1 MYVISDSSYKRKIK
15 TVFQYRFY
23 QVTPKGD
30 AIQRVLRSIAP
41 DWVLFAGGKL
51 MDSALS
57 GHFEENVAEMTL
69 LSSVLRAL
77 SCMENERTK
86 VKMLLLSSTEVYGNT
101 EEKSLDEKALLCPAS
116 EKGILYAQE
125 ERMLELYGYQSGIDT
140 VVLRVSDLFCEKV
153 SEGGSDFL
161 SEAFDT
167 VLGVSDQRMAQE
179 QLLQPLHVS
188 DLADAV
194 KRVMDAG
201 RQSVYNAVGS
211 FTISAQELYALIEN
225 KLGVKML
232 QGGEVAVQKQ
242 VLAEND
248 RF

>member
-77 SCMENERTK
+77 S
-86 VKMLLLSSTEVYGNT
+86 LS
-101 EEKSLDEKALLCPAS
+101 
-116 EKGILYAQE
+116 
-125 ERMLELYGYQSGIDT
+125 
-140 VVLRVSDLFCEKV
+140 
-153 SEGGSDFL
+153 
-161 SEAFDT
+161 
-167 VLGVSDQRMAQE
+167 
-179 QLLQPLHVS
+179 
-188 DLADAV
+188 
-194 KRVMDAG
+194 
-201 RQSVYNAVGS
+201 
-211 FTISAQELYALIEN
+211 LIHI
-225 KLGVKML
+225 
-232 QGGEVAVQKQ
+232 
-242 VLAEND
+242 
-248 RF
+248 